1 VTAGLPAPE
10 PMQEDVMKLGMIG
23 LGRMGANMST
33 RLERAGHE
41 VVGYDRDP
49 ATSEVPDLAALVA
62 ALDER
67 PRVAWSMVPAGD
79 PTEATIAELAGL
91 LTDGDV
97 VVDGGNS
104 NYHDSIRRG
113 EELAAKGIG
122 FVDAGVSG
130 GVWGLEEGYCLM
142 VGGSDEHVAAVQPA
156 FDALRP
162 DEGGYAH
169 VGPVGAGHYTKM
181 VHNGIEYGLM
191 HAYAEGYEL
200 LHAAELDI
208 DVDAAVEA
216 WRNGSVVRSWLLD
229 LLCLAVEADPGLGS
243 IAGRAHDSGE
253 GRWTVNEAVRLAV
266 PLPVISAALFA
277 RFSSRQLDSP
287 AMKVVAALRKQF
299 GGHTTESIEQRPSE
313 AGGEAQV
320 HGA

>member
-1 VTAGLPAPE
+1 
-10 PMQEDVMKLGMIG
+10 MKLGMIG
-23 LGRMGANMST
+23 LGRMGSNMST
-33 RLERAGHE
+33 RLRRAGHE

-49 ATSEVPDLAALVA
+49 AASDVADLAELVSALGDA
-62 ALDER
+62 
-67 PRVAWSMVPAGD
+67 PRAVWSMVPSGD

-91 LTDGDV
+91 LGQGDIV
-97 VVDGGNS
+97 IDGGNS

-113 EELAAKGIG
+113 HELAAGGIG

-130 GVWGLEEGYCLM
+130 GVWGLDEGYCLM
-142 VGGSDEHVAAVQPA
+142 VGGSDDSIDHLQPV
-156 FDALRP
+156 FDALSP
-162 DEGGYAH
+162 DEGGFAH
-169 VGPVGAGHYTKM
+169 VGPVGAGHFTKM

-200 LHAAELDI
+200 MAAADIDI
-208 DVDAAVEA
+208 DVDAAVDA
-216 WRNGSVVRSWLLD
+216 WRHGSVVRSWLLD
-229 LLCLAVEADPGLGS
+229 LLVLALQGDPGLGS

-299 GGHTTESIEQRPSE
+299 GGHTIETVEQRPSE
-313 AGGEAQV
+313 AGGEVQLHDTDAPDD
-320 HGA
+320 A

>member
-1 VTAGLPAPE
+1 
-10 PMQEDVMKLGMIG
+10 MKLGMVG
-23 LGRMGANMST
+23 LGRMGSNMTT
-33 RLERAGHE
+33 RLRRAGHE
-41 VVGYDRDP
+41 VVGYDRNP
-49 ATSEVPDLAALVA
+49 ETSEVAGMAELVD
-62 ALDER
+62 ALDEGA
-67 PRVAWSMVPAGD
+67 PRVVWTMVPSGD
-79 PTEATIAELAGL
+79 PTEAIISELAELLGP
-91 LTDGDV
+91 GDL

-104 NYHDSIRRG
+104 NYHDSTRRG
-113 EELAAKGIG
+113 EELAERSIG

-142 VGGSDEHVAAVQPA
+142 VGGSEEHVAMVQPA
-156 FDALRP
+156 FDTLAP
-162 DEGGYAH
+162 ETGGFAH
-169 VGPVGAGHYTKM
+169 VGPVGAGHFTKM

-200 LHAAELDI
+200 LAAADLDI

-216 WRNGSVVRSWLLD
+216 WRHGSVVRSWLLD
-229 LLCLAVEADPGLGS
+229 LLTLAIQADPGLES

-266 PLPVISAALFA
+266 PVPVISAALFA

-299 GGHTTESIEQRPSE
+299 GGHTTESVEQRPGDESE
-313 AGGEAQV
+313 ARV
-320 HGA
+320 HEI

>member
-1 VTAGLPAPE
+1 
-10 PMQEDVMKLGMIG
+10 MKLGMVG

-41 VVGYDRDP
+41 VVGYDRNP
-49 ATSEVPDLAALVA
+49 EVSQVATIAELV
-62 ALDER
+62 ER
-67 PRVAWSMVPAGD
+67 LGDGRRVVWTMVPSGD
-79 PTEATIAELAGL
+79 PTEAMIAEVARHLRE
-91 LTDGDV
+91 GDV

-104 NYHDSIRRG
+104 NYHDSVRRSQ
-113 EELAAKGIG
+113 ELADRGLG

-142 VGGSDEHVAAVQPA
+142 VGGAAEHVAAVQPV
-156 FDALRP
+156 FDALAP
-162 DEGGYAH
+162 EEGGFAH
-169 VGPVGAGHYTKM
+169 VGPSGTGHFTKM

-200 LHAAELDI
+200 LAAADLDI

-216 WRNGSVVRSWLLD
+216 WRHGSVVRSWLLD
-229 LLCLAVEADPGLGS
+229 LLCLALAGDPGLAS

-253 GRWTVNEAVRLAV
+253 GRWTVTEAVRLAV

-299 GGHTTESIEQRPSE
+299 GGHSTESVEQRP
-313 AGGEAQV
+313 
-320 HGA
+320 HGAGDEERIREE